1 MRRAIFSQMI
11 TFYAPGQPGVQLTDH
26 AICADLTRTAVWI
39 DLFEPTP
46 EDEQALEEA
55 LGVDVPTRE
64 EMQAIELSSRLY
76 EENGMLFMTATVLT
90 KADTNSPQ
98 SSAITFI
105 LTGEKLLTLRYADSA
120 AFAAFRTR
128 REANLQRFQTSY
140 QFMGGLIDAIIE
152 RIADILE
159 GVVVNLDRIS
169 LKVFDAEAPDGTSQ
183 WENQPRR
190 RGRKSRKARQRDFVE
205 ILRRIGAV
213 SDLVSRTRE
222 SLVSFVR
229 LVTFFREVRHAEA
242 AARESMVHSK
252 TVIADLG
259 SLSDHASFLS
269 SKVGFLLDATLGMI
283 NNEQNAIIKILSVA
297 ALVFLP
303 PTLVAGIYGM
313 NFEFIPELKWA
324 HGYLFALALMVISAV
339 LPYLFF
345 RRRGWL

>member
-1 MRRAIFSQMI
+1 MI
-11 TFYAPGQPGVQLTDH
+11 TFHSPGQPWVQLTDH
-26 AICADLTRTAVWI
+26 AFCADLTRTAVWI
-39 DLFEPTP
+39 DLFEPSP

-55 LGVDVPTRE
+55 LGVDIPTRE

-105 LTGEKLLTLRYADSA
+105 LAAEKLVTLRYADSA

-128 REANLQRFQTSY
+128 REANLQRYQTSY
-140 QFMGGLIDAIIE
+140 QFMGGLIDAMIE

-183 WENQPRR
+183 WENQPRKR
-190 RGRKSRKARQRDFVE
+190 RGKSRKARQRDFVE
-205 ILRRIGAV
+205 IVRRIGGV
-213 SDLVSRTRE
+213 SDLVSRVRE

-229 LVTFFREVRHAEA
+229 LVTFFREIRQGDA
-242 AARESMVHSK
+242 AARESLVHSK
-252 TVIADLG
+252 SVIADLG

-269 SKVGFLLDATLGMI
+269 SKVSFLLDATLGMI

-313 NFEFIPELKWA
+313 NFEFMPELKWA
-324 HGYLFALALMVISAV
+324 HGYLFALVLMIISAV